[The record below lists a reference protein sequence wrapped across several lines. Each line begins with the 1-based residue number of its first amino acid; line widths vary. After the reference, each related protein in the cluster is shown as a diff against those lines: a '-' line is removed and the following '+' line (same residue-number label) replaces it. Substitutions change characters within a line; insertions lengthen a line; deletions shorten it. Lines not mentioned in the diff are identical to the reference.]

1 MILRLN
7 YVNENMSD
15 KIDLV
20 LDVTRELILEM
31 GMDAISMNKI
41 ARQAKVPV
49 GNLYYWFENK
59 TDLINKTY
67 IRSRNKLV
75 PEVRVVDK
83 TDIIKGLKD
92 YLMLYIQNA
101 IDNHKDH
108 MLVENLYLSPII
120 NQENKMSADVY
131 FGDIKMSD
139 LVEMGI
145 LKRVDPELLG
155 IAVVGIVNKVVILKI
170 INDKCMTQQEKE
182 QLLLICWDAVK
193 A

>member
-1 MILRLN
+1 
-7 YVNENMSD
+7 MSE

-41 ARQAKVPV
+41 ARKAKVPV

-75 PEVRVVDK
+75 PELRVVDK
-83 TDIIKGLKD
+83 TNIIEGLKK
-92 YLMLYIQNA
+92 YLKLYIQNA

-120 NQENKMSADVY
+120 NQANKMSADVY
-131 FGDIKMSD
+131 FGDLKLHD
-139 LVEMGI
+139 LMEAGI
-145 LKRVDPELLG
+145 LKNVDPELLG
-155 IAVVGIVNKVVILKI
+155 TAVVGIVNKVVIAKLLT
-170 INDKCMTQQEKE
+170 NKCMTEEEKE
-182 QLLLICWDAVK
+182 QLATICWDAVRV
-193 A
+193 

>member
-1 MILRLN
+1 
-7 YVNENMSD
+7 MSD
-15 KIDLV
+15 KINHV

-41 ARQAKVPV
+41 AKQANVPV

-67 IRSRNKLV
+67 IRSRDKLV
-75 PEVRVVDK
+75 PAVRVVEK
-83 TDIIKGLKD
+83 TNIIEGLKN
-92 YLMLYIQNA
+92 YLRLYIQNA

-120 NQENKMSADVY
+120 QQENKMSADVY
-131 FGDIKMSD
+131 FGDIKMHD
-139 LVEMGI
+139 LMEAGI
-145 LKRVDPELLG
+145 LKNFDPELLG
-155 IAVVGIVNKVVILKI
+155 TSVVGIVNKVVIMKLI
-170 INDKCMTQQEKE
+170 SNDSMTEEEKE
-182 QLLLICWDAVK
+182 QLATICWDAVR